1 MTSSKKSHDL
11 DYYLDIFERSYAVRH
26 SCKVSYLG
34 LNWFRIYGGGG
45 AFGGPF
51 ILCQKSPG
59 WLGLRTFCL
68 PEATCTVLTG
78 PG

>member
-45 AFGGPF
+45 
-51 ILCQKSPG
+51 L
-59 WLGLRTFCL
+59 LGALLFYVKK
-68 PEATCTVLTG
+68 AQAG
-78 PG
+78 